1 MLYFMMIQYPAWQ
14 LKIATLLMGTIFS
27 GLLCVKAGGYIFEKG
42 ARAKECGKQKPTR
55 LQVQVAT

>member
-1 MLYFMMIQYPAWQ
+1 MLYFMMIRYPAWQ

-55 LQVQVAT
+55 L